1 MFTLKKDIPQLYQWD
16 SNVKLI
22 VEDDRINQV
31 QFSQRFSQTAVCVK
45 VENGECFIPNE
56 FLQSY
61 YDIFAYACI
70 VDNDGQVCEFSE
82 MFTVFARPKPD
93 NYIYTPTEILTLK
106 HIEDELNKK
115 FEALAKEIEDDME
128 TAVRIRP
135 QELTE
140 EEKSQARKN
149 IGAISSEEDRGAYYI
164 TITED
169 ENGYISDRT
178 FDDISHAINNNLFPY
193 IIYNL
198 GVYPLISIANETLI
212 FGGVLDKS
220 FTEIK
225 IMSDNSIT
233 INSHNYSPDWEDQ
246 EYDDGFIKNR
256 THGKVVYKCDTEE
269 KVPTS
274 ILGARELT
282 DSQETYLQSIGANTE
297 SSKELSFV
305 LPGYDV
311 FYDRMSNEYD
321 YDNYEPPNESNTK
334 IQIAIQD
341 SSGIITSNPSFTVS
355 EIKTND
361 IIYGWSF
368 NFTDGGFAENYL
380 KCIVMLIKNVPYN
393 GHIQKGIWL
402 PNYTGSPKK
411 GYACKIEYTCIKK
424 LEKKYIPDLGNS
436 LPDGGT
442 TGQVLTKNSDA
453 DGDAGWKEAYTYV
466 LPVATAE
473 TLGGVKI
480 GNGISIAEDG
490 TISTAGGATESEW
503 KVLIDHTVTEE
514 EAADNIQWWST
525 DGTDVNGNNVNAKE
539 LLVQLKTVTTGSGNI
554 IFQAYKY
561 NQQNMNYLYNSA
573 TASPIANNSTYAFLC
588 RMHDTTNVSGE
599 RNIEWA
605 FYKNTNTTYSDRV
618 AQGLKSSTNIINGI
632 NIRIN
637 VGETGLQSGSTIK
650 AYWR

>member
-31 QFSQRFSQTAVCVK
+31 QFSQRFSRTAVCVK

-56 FLQSY
+56 LLQSY
-61 YDIFAYACI
+61 CDIFAYACI

-93 NYIYTPTEILTLK
+93 NYIYTPTEVITFK
-106 HIEDELNKK
+106 RIEDELNKK
-115 FEALAKEIEDDME
+115 FEALAKEIEDDMK
-128 TAVRIRP
+128 TAVRTGP

-149 IGAISSEEDRGAYYI
+149 IGAISSEEDRGAYYV

-178 FDDISHAINNNLFPY
+178 FDDISNAINNNLFPY

-198 GVYPLISIANETLI
+198 SIYPWISIANEILV
-212 FGGVLDKS
+212 FGGVLGKS

-256 THGKVVYKCDTEE
+256 THGKIVYKCDTEE

-341 SSGIITSNPSFTVS
+341 SSGIITANPSFTVS

-380 KCIVMLIKNVPYN
+380 KCIVMLLKNVPYN
-393 GHIQKGIWL
+393 GHIRKGIWL

-411 GYACKIEYTCIKK
+411 GYACKIEYICIKK
-424 LEKKYIPDLGNS
+424 LEKKYIPDLGNF

-442 TGQVLTKNSDA
+442 TGQVLTKNSNA
-453 DGDAGWKEAYTYV
+453 DGDAGWKDISGYLSEKLDKKQGTENFGKFLGIGADGIVQPMTVKGEKGDKGDKGDAFTY
-466 LPVATAE
+466 A
-473 TLGGVKI
+473 
-480 GNGISIAEDG
+480 DF
-490 TISTAGGATESEW
+490 
-503 KVLIDHTVTEE
+503 TEE
-514 EAADNIQWWST
+514 QLSALKGPKGETGAQGEQGIQ
-525 DGTDVNGNNVNAKE
+525 GPKGAK
-539 LLVQLKTVTTGSGNI
+539 GDP
-554 IFQAYKY
+554 F
-561 NQQNMNYLYNSA
+561 
-573 TASPIANNSTYAFLC
+573 
-588 RMHDTTNVSGE
+588 
-599 RNIEWA
+599 
-605 FYKNTNTTYSDRV
+605 TYSDFTE
-618 AQGLKSSTNIINGI
+618 AQLAALKGPKGDNGPKGDTGPK
-632 NIRIN
+632 
-637 VGETGLQSGSTIK
+637 GETGPAGSDGQS
-650 AYWR
+650 AYAAAQAGGYTDTQANFYADLAAMQGLASALAAI

>member
-31 QFSQRFSQTAVCVK
+31 QFSQRFSRTASCVK

-93 NYIYTPTEILTLK
+93 NYIYTPTEIITIK
-106 HIEDELNKK
+106 RIEDELNKK
-115 FEALAKEIEDDME
+115 FEALAKEIEDNME
-128 TAVRIRP
+128 TAVRTRP
-135 QELTE
+135 QKLTE

-149 IGAISSEEDRGAYYI
+149 IGAISSEEDRGAYYV
-164 TITED
+164 TVTED

-193 IIYNL
+193 VIYNL
-198 GVYPLISIANETLI
+198 SIYPWLSIANETLV
-212 FGGVLDKS
+212 FGGILDKS

-225 IMSDNSIT
+225 IMSDNNID

-256 THGKVVYKCDTEE
+256 THGKVVYKCNTEE

-321 YDNYEPPNESNTK
+321 YDNYEPPNERNTK
-334 IQIAIQD
+334 IQIAI
-341 SSGIITSNPSFTVS
+341 
-355 EIKTND
+355 
-361 IIYGWSF
+361 
-368 NFTDGGFAENYL
+368 
-380 KCIVMLIKNVPYN
+380 
-393 GHIQKGIWL
+393 
-402 PNYTGSPKK
+402 
-411 GYACKIEYTCIKK
+411 
-424 LEKKYIPDLGNS
+424 
-436 LPDGGT
+436 
-442 TGQVLTKNSDA
+442 
-453 DGDAGWKEAYTYV
+453 
-466 LPVATAE
+466 
-473 TLGGVKI
+473 
-480 GNGISIAEDG
+480 
-490 TISTAGGATESEW
+490 
-503 KVLIDHTVTEE
+503 
-514 EAADNIQWWST
+514 
-525 DGTDVNGNNVNAKE
+525 
-539 LLVQLKTVTTGSGNI
+539 
-554 IFQAYKY
+554 
-561 NQQNMNYLYNSA
+561 
-573 TASPIANNSTYAFLC
+573 
-588 RMHDTTNVSGE
+588 
-599 RNIEWA
+599 
-605 FYKNTNTTYSDRV
+605 
-618 AQGLKSSTNIINGI
+618 
-632 NIRIN
+632 
-637 VGETGLQSGSTIK
+637 
-650 AYWR
+650 

>member
-22 VEDDRINQV
+22 IEDDRINQV
-31 QFSQRFSQTAVCVK
+31 QFSQRFSRTAVCVK
-45 VENGECFIPNE
+45 VENRECFIPNE

-93 NYIYTPTEILTLK
+93 NYIYTPTEIITFK
-106 HIEDELNKK
+106 RIEDEMK
-115 FEALAKEIEDDME
+115 
-128 TAVRIRP
+128 TTVRIIS
-135 QELTE
+135 QDLTE

-149 IGAISSEEDRGAYYI
+149 IGAISSEEYTVAYYV

-178 FDDISHAINNNLFPY
+178 FDDIFHTLNSNLFPY
-193 IIYNL
+193 AVYNSRI
-198 GVYPLISIANETLI
+198 YPLISSANETFI
-212 FGGVLDKS
+212 FGGVLDQS

-256 THGKVVYKCDTEE
+256 THGKIVYKCDTEE
-269 KVPTS
+269 KVPAS

-282 DSQETYLQSIGANTE
+282 ESQETYLKSIGANTE
-297 SSKELSFV
+297 YSKELSFV

-321 YDNYEPPNESNTK
+321 YDNYEPPNKSNTK

-341 SSGIITSNPSFTVS
+341 SSGIITTNPSFTVS

-368 NFTDGGFAENYL
+368 NFTDGGFSENYL
-380 KCIVMLIKNVPYN
+380 KCIVMLLKNVPYN
-393 GHIQKGIWL
+393 GHIRKGIWL

-424 LEKKYIPDLGNS
+424 LEKVYIPDLGNS
-436 LPDGGT
+436 LPDGGM
-442 TGQVLTKNSDA
+442 TGQVLTKNSNA
-453 DGDAGWKEAYTYV
+453 DGDAGWKEPYTYV
-466 LPVATAE
+466 LPAATAQ

-480 GNGISIAEDG
+480 GNGIRIAEDG
-490 TISTAGGATESEW
+490 TISSEGATF
-503 KVLIDHTVTEE
+503 VTDETLTLQ
-514 EAADNIQWWST
+514 NGILS
-525 DGTDVNGNNVNAKE
+525 VNTAKE
-539 LLVQLKTVTTGSGNI
+539 PDPDNTLPITSAAVAQTVGNI
-554 IFQAYKY
+554 EE
-561 NQQNMNYLYNSA
+561 L
-573 TASPIANNSTYAFLC
+573 
-588 RMHDTTNVSGE
+588 
-599 RNIEWA
+599 
-605 FYKNTNTTYSDRV
+605 
-618 AQGLKSSTNIINGI
+618 LKVI
-632 NIRIN
+632 
-637 VGETGLQSGSTIK
+637 
-650 AYWR
+650 